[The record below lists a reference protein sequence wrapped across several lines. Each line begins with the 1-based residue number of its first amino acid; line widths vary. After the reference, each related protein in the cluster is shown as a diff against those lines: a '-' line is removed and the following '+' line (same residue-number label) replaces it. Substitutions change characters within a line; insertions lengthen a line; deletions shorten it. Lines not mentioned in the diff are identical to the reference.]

1 MVPTY
6 EADIDD
12 EESDAENDEIEEVI
26 TDIED
31 ECAVV
36 FDNDDNGKMLNEIFD
51 VARANYEKDRGGWK
65 SFFADLK
72 FELIATDDED
82 NLRDILSHYL
92 RKAKLEL
99 S

>member
-1 MVPTY
+1 MVAHY
-6 EADIDD
+6 DD
-12 EESDAENDEIEEVI
+12 EVDDSEVDEEGEIE
-26 TDIED
+26 DIISELED
-31 ECAVV
+31 ECAAVLENKENSKLL
-36 FDNDDNGKMLNEIFD
+36 NDIFET
-51 VARANYEKDRGGWK
+51 ARANYEKDRKGWE

-82 NLRDILSHYL
+82 NVRDILAHHL

>member
-6 EADIDD
+6 EAYIED

-31 ECAVV
+31 ECALV
-36 FDNDDNGKMLNEIFD
+36 FDNEANGKMLNEIFD
-51 VARANYEKDRGGWK
+51 AARANYEKDRSGWK
-65 SFFADLK
+65 SFFGDLK

-82 NLRDILSHYL
+82 NLRDILSHHL
-92 RKAKLEL
+92 RKARLEL